1 MKCQQCGHNNEP
13 EFRFCENC
21 GAVLQQPKGK
31 AQEDELHIPTIFEK
45 PVAYTGR
52 YSDNYR
58 PARRARK
65 KRTQSLG
72 LIAAI
77 AGLIFIFALAS
88 QFGRQND
95 DMPAI
100 IQEYAGAVRA
110 KDKEKLKTMLLSAVT
125 LEPANPDSISGFL
138 TVMEIPGR
146 LNESVRNLEVDYSHL
161 RQDKEYTSNLPVK
174 LILHEDAYAIA
185 VDTFNVDVRSTDASI
200 DGVKTGADGIFR
212 NYLMGQYTVEY
223 GANRF
228 PIQLDATNP
237 ALSEGTITPPQLASI
252 EPPKEAQTAMTEA
265 AALEGEHAVVI
276 DTAVANAKLRIDGK
290 DTERSV
296 ADLPDRTIHLNDGQ
310 TLQLVEIWKGGIGL
324 SDVIKIDGAKTIK
337 PEIQYDTPETR
348 ELVFNRIKAMFA
360 EDMLMLTEK
369 RMDFT
374 TMVDPALADAKD
386 NVQKLI
392 DGNQNY
398 AGAYDRVEFDP
409 DSFRLEKN
417 DTNATV
423 RVVGVLTYVY
433 QTSDVDKPLLDVD
446 ALYRDTANIAFDV
459 VMDEAT
465 GQWMI
470 KDWGRTDDS
479 LSGTPRTVVELR

>member
-1 MKCQQCGHNNEP
+1 
-13 EFRFCENC
+13 
-21 GAVLQQPKGK
+21 
-31 AQEDELHIPTIFEK
+31 
-45 PVAYTGR
+45 
-52 YSDNYR
+52 
-58 PARRARK
+58 
-65 KRTQSLG
+65 
-72 LIAAI
+72 
-77 AGLIFIFALAS
+77 
-88 QFGRQND
+88 
-95 DMPAI
+95 
-100 IQEYAGAVRA
+100 
-110 KDKEKLKTMLLSAVT
+110 
-125 LEPANPDSISGFL
+125 
-138 TVMEIPGR
+138 
-146 LNESVRNLEVDYSHL
+146 
-161 RQDKEYTSNLPVK
+161 
-174 LILHEDAYAIA
+174 
-185 VDTFNVDVRSTDASI
+185 
-200 DGVKTGADGIFR
+200 
-212 NYLMGQYTVEY
+212 
-223 GANRF
+223 
-228 PIQLDATNP
+228 
-237 ALSEGTITPPQLASI
+237 
-252 EPPKEAQTAMTEA
+252 
-265 AALEGEHAVVI
+265 
-276 DTAVANAKLRIDGK
+276 
-290 DTERSV
+290 
-296 ADLPDRTIHLNDGQ
+296 
-310 TLQLVEIWKGGIGL
+310 
-324 SDVIKIDGAKTIK
+324 
-337 PEIQYDTPETR
+337 
-348 ELVFNRIKAMFA
+348 MFA